1 LHSSG
6 GPANNFLAVMIYTRP
21 FPGLSNRLF
30 TAVAM
35 FLVFALG
42 GGLEVLNNGRPFPA
56 RLLGTWQE
64 EEETKGAKGREET
77 KAASQALAR
86 RRSPRPP
93 SPPPALRRHVLPD
106 LVAADRTPATSPPLR
121 SGAGQFQ
128 RC

>member
-1 LHSSG
+1 LYSSG
-6 GPANNFLAVMIYTRP
+6 GRHNNFLASMIQARL
-21 FPGLSNRLF
+21 FPGLSNHLF
-30 TAVAM
+30 TAVAL

-86 RRSPRPP
+86 RRSPRPQ

-106 LVAADRTPATSPPLR
+106 VIAADHLSAMPLPLR